1 MQWLSATLQSPLW
14 LWLLGAL
21 AIPLLI
27 HLLRRSNPREI
38 TFAAA
43 HWLQQKPQQNW
54 KRLFLRDKLL
64 LLLRVLLIALLALL
78 LAQPLLPRGAQSGK
92 SILLVD
98 PRVGRTELRAFL
110 DSKFPGDGAAF
121 TDMLWLQ
128 ARPLPID
135 EQRPPAP
142 DLWHALSALADQA
155 AFRRAHI
162 LLRSGKNPAGH
173 GLLRFSPHWQWHALQ
188 QSGNSDDAIAPRIA
202 LLGDGPAWLEPA
214 LRHLRNSTLPQLALQ
229 QAASADAL
237 SAETVDWLIYDSP
250 GALPEILHGF
260 IRDGGLLITDQRV
273 QPSAELI
280 FTELDTVQ
288 GEPLEAAAIGRG
300 SWLRYRRDWHSEQ
313 FFRRADLPQRLWR
326 QWAAQDWALQSRSR
340 ASWSIDAPP
349 GIAVP
354 DTAVRP
360 AARASFAR
368 PLLVALLLLL
378 ALERLLAL
386 SGALRQ
392 QVQREGERHV

>member
-1 MQWLSATLQSPLW
+1 MQWLPASLQSPLW

-43 HWLQQKPQQNW
+43 HWLRQKPQQNW

-64 LLLRVLLIALLALL
+64 LLLRLLLIALLALL
-78 LAQPLLPRGAQSGK
+78 LAQPLLNRDAQPEK

-98 PRVGRTELRAFL
+98 PRMERAELREFL
-110 DSKFPGDGAAF
+110 DRNFSGDETF
-121 TDMLWLQ
+121 TEIFWLQ
-128 ARPLPID
+128 ARPSPIA

-142 DLWHALSALADQA
+142 DLWQTLSALADQA

-162 LLRSGKNPAGH
+162 LLRSDNNPSGR
-173 GLLRFSPHWQWHALQ
+173 GLFKFSPHWQWHAVQ
-188 QSGNSDDAIAPRIA
+188 QSGSGDDPNAPRIA
-202 LLGDGPAWLEPA
+202 LLGDGPAWLEPVM
-214 LRHLRNSTLPQLALQ
+214 RQWRNTAQPQLALQ
-229 QAASADAL
+229 QLTTTAAADAESL
-237 SAETVDWLIYDSP
+237 DWLIYDTP
-250 GALPEILHGF
+250 GPLPESLHDF

-273 QPSAELI
+273 QPAAAVDFVALE
-280 FTELDTVQ
+280 TEP
-288 GEPLEAAAIGRG
+288 GEILQAAAIGRG
-300 SWLRYRRDWHSEQ
+300 SWLRYRHDWHGEQ
-313 FFRRADLPQRLWR
+313 FFRRADLPRRLWQ
-326 QWAAQDWALQSRSR
+326 QWSAQDWALQSRSR
-340 ASWSIDAPP
+340 ANWSIDAPP

-354 DTAVRP
+354 DTDVPP
-360 AARASFAR
+360 AARATIER

-386 SGALRQ
+386 SGAMRFDARKIGE
-392 QVQREGERHV
+392 QRD